1 MSDVMRVLVFGN
13 AGQLGRDLTKVF
25 AADAHVTG
33 YDLPQVSIADPRAV
47 HDCIVR
53 DKPGIVINAAAYTN
67 VEGAEDHADEAFTIN
82 EGGARIVA
90 EASRAA
96 GLPIVHIST
105 DFVYDG
111 RKRTPYEPADAPNPL
126 SVYGKSKLAGDEAVR
141 EANPRHFILRT
152 AWLYGPGGNNFVEK
166 IIGAAKKNPSLKV
179 VSEEI
184 GSPTHTWDLAEAAR
198 SIATT
203 HAYGLYHAVNAG
215 QVSRDKFA
223 EKILALAGIN
233 TPVHSCAA
241 GEFPVKAARPLY
253 SVLSTAT
260 LEAACGYRF
269 RPWEDALAHYIQR
282 RATAA

>member
-1 MSDVMRVLVFGN
+1 MRVLIFGN

-33 YDLPQVSIADPRAV
+33 YDLPGVSIADPDAVRA
-47 HDCIVR
+47 CIVR
-53 DKPGIVINAAAYTN
+53 DKPTIVINAAAYTN
-67 VEGAEDHADEAFTIN
+67 VEGAEHQEAEAFAIN
-82 EGGARIVA
+82 EGGARVVA
-90 EASRAA
+90 EATRAA
-96 GLPIVHIST
+96 GLPLVHIST

-111 RKRTPYEPADAPNPL
+111 RKRSPYETTDPPNPL
-126 SVYGKSKLAGDEAVR
+126 GVYGRSKLAGDVAVR
-141 EANPRHFILRT
+141 AANPRHFILRT

-166 IIGAAKKNPSLKV
+166 IIAAAKKNPPLKV
-179 VSEEI
+179 VSDEI

-215 QVSRDKFA
+215 HVSRDKFA
-223 EKILALAGIN
+223 KRILELAGIS
-233 TPVHSCAA
+233 TPVHPCAS
-241 GEFPVKAARPLY
+241 GEFPVKAARPAY

-269 RPWEDALAHYIQR
+269 RPWEDALKHYIER
-282 RATAA
+282 RASAA

>member
-1 MSDVMRVLVFGN
+1 MRVLIFGN

-25 AADAHVTG
+25 SADAHVTG
-33 YDLPQVSIADPRAV
+33 YDLPSVSIADVAAV

-53 DKPGIVINAAAYTN
+53 DKPDLVINAAAYTN
-67 VEGAEDHADEAFTIN
+67 VEGAEDNADDAFKIN

-90 EASRAA
+90 DATRAA
-96 GLPIVHIST
+96 GLPLVHIST

-111 RKRTPYEPADAPNPL
+111 RKRIPYEPTDAPNPL

-141 EANPRHFILRT
+141 VTNPKHFILRT

-179 VSEEI
+179 VSDEV
-184 GSPTHTWDLAEAAR
+184 GSPTHTWDLAEACR
-198 SIATT
+198 SIAGT

-215 QVSRDKFA
+215 ATSRDEFARKFL
-223 EKILALAGIN
+223 ELAGIG
-233 TPVHSCAA
+233 TPVNSCLS
-241 GEFPVKAARPLY
+241 GEFPVKAARPAY

-260 LEAACGYRF
+260 LEAASGYRF
-269 RPWEDALAHYIQR
+269 RPWEDALAHYIRR
-282 RATAA
+282 RA